1 MDKDNRVRHSENIW
15 NRSVLRKIRFNE
27 LSIDKRDEEN
37 VDFDEFL
44 NAIQTVL
51 TFENFFDELD
61 GLFRHLDYQ
70 KQGKIKIRDLV
81 DSCAKLTS
89 SEIAGTHEIRVPSA
103 TDIE

>member
-1 MDKDNRVRHSENIW
+1 MNKLARMLCIEFHQDVTQGIIT
-15 NRSVLRKIRFNE
+15 L
-27 LSIDKRDEEN
+27 IDKRDEEN

-44 NAIQTVL
+44 NAIQPVL